1 MQQDDC
7 AFAHTTRHKLLVRAR
22 VCKGSNEAQNVHFRI
37 AHIRIHYPDLFLVR
51 CSKKFEATDLRC
63 QSTFP
68 LAVFH
73 FTRVNYGLKQACSFE
88 LTVNTDGIVGEKG
101 YKPVLGATMN
111 DLFNY
116 LSWRWRVQ
124 GALLVVN

>member
-22 VCKGSNEAQNVHFRI
+22 ICKGSNEAQNVHFRI
-37 AHIRIHYPDLFLVR
+37 AYIRIHYPDLFLVR
-51 CSKKFEATDLRC
+51 CSKKFEATNLRC

-101 YKPVLGATMN
+101 YKPVLGATMGN
-111 DLFNY
+111 LFNY
-116 LSWRWRVQ
+116 LS
-124 GALLVVN
+124 